1 MRRSSTR
8 KSNGANS
15 NSSTHHAASTA
26 ALTSSAANKAAAKE
40 LERIDALFQRYADQ
54 DSLGMI
60 GPEQIEDLCMDLG
73 VEIMDVKVLMLAWKM
88 RAARQGYF
96 TLEEWRKGLK
106 ALKVDTIDKLKK
118 ALPSLEQE
126 VMRPNSFLDFYTYS
140 FRYCLTEERQKSL
153 DMESVCQ
160 LLELVLGK
168 RNHAQVASL
177 VEFLK
182 NQKEYKAINL
192 DQWLSFLRFC
202 DEVKYPS
209 FDDYDSTLAWP
220 LILDQYVEWE
230 QERRS

>member
-15 NSSTHHAASTA
+15 NSSTHHAANTA
-26 ALTSSAANKAAAKE
+26 ALTSSAISKAAAKE
-40 LERIDALFQRYADQ
+40 LERIDALFHRYAEQ

-73 VEIMDVKVLMLAWKM
+73 VEIMDVRVLMLAWKM
-88 RAARQGYF
+88 RAAKQGYF
-96 TLEEWRKGLK
+96 TLEEWRRGLK
-106 ALKVDTIDKLKK
+106 ALKVDSIDKLKK
-118 ALPSLEQE
+118 ALPALELE
-126 VMRPNSFLDFYTYS
+126 VMRPHSFLDFYTYS

-168 RNHAQVASL
+168 RNFAQVEAL
-177 VEFLK
+177 VDFLK

-209 FDDYDSTLAWP
+209 FDNYDASMAWP

-230 QERRS
+230 QGRRS